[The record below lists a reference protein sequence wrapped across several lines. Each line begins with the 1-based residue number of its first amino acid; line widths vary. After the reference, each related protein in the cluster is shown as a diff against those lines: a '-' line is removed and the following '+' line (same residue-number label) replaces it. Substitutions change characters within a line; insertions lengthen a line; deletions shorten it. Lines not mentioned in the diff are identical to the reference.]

1 MSERPGHSSGSFG
14 GITSGA
20 GSGSFAPG
28 TADDLRVVR
37 RRWPSGVAVVTTRDG
52 DGYRGATVSAFTWV
66 SLEPPLVL
74 VCLDRS
80 GRMSELVPEARVFAV
95 SILER
100 DQEFLAERFAGR
112 APLPDARFTG
122 VPFHLAEN
130 GCPVL
135 DGAHAWLSATIAAT
149 HDGGDHLIVVG
160 AVEEAITG
168 ADTDDPLLSYDGR
181 YRSLEVG

>member
-1 MSERPGHSSGSFG
+1 MIDKPGQNSGSFG

-20 GSGSFAPG
+20 GSRTTSPG
-28 TADDLRVVR
+28 AGDDLRVVR

-80 GRMSELVPEARVFAV
+80 GRMSELVPEAGVFAV

-122 VPFHLAEN
+122 VPFRLAEN

-135 DGAHAWLSATIAAT
+135 DGAHAWLFARVVAA

-160 AVEEAITG
+160 AVDEAITG
-168 ADTDDPLLSYDGR
+168 ADTDDPLVSYDGR